1 MYFFSSE
8 DFLKMADLVVTIA
21 RRKKKSKSNKEQQ
34 GFQSNEFDMAENNLG
49 KLEASEKGP
58 AKLEMF

>member
-21 RRKKKSKSNKEQQ
+21 RRKKSKKWNKEQQQ

-49 KLEASEKGP
+49 KLEASE
-58 AKLEMF
+58 

>member
-49 KLEASEKGP
+49 KLEASE
-58 AKLEMF
+58 